1 MHYMSTKAVFGME
14 SWRDNDDGGGG
25 DGDGGEKG
33 RS

>member
-14 SWRDNDDGGGG
+14 SWRDNDDDGGG
-25 DGDGGEKG
+25 GDGGEKG

>member
-25 DGDGGEKG
+25 DGGEKG